1 MERKWWTLVAV
12 CVATF
17 MLLLDITIVNVA
29 LPDIQKETGASFD
42 ELQWVVDAYSLAL
55 AGLLLAAGSLADR
68 LGRRR
73 AFVAG
78 VGIFTIASFLCGVSG
93 DATVLDFAR
102 GLQGIGGAAMFATS
116 LALLAQEFHGRER
129 GTAFGVWGATI
140 GGAVAIGPLVGGA
153 LTQGLGWEW
162 IFFVNVPIGIATIAL
177 AQMRVHET
185 KDPTASGVDWLG
197 TATFSG
203 ALIALVFALIRGN
216 AEGWGSALIIALLA
230 AAVVLLVV
238 FVLVELRQE
247 TPMLDLALF
256 RKPTFTG
263 ASIVA
268 FALSASMF
276 AMFLYITLYLQNIL
290 GFSPLDAG
298 LRFLPLSLISFFVAA
313 AAGPLSERFPKR
325 IFFVLGLVLVGFALL
340 WMGQAF
346 RGGLTVDDG
355 WTAMLGGF
363 IVAGIGIG
371 MINPPLAATAVGV
384 VPPQRAG
391 MGSGINTT
399 FRQVGIA
406 TGIAGL
412 GAIFQHQVSTKAT
425 ELLAASPLGSGQSG
439 RLVTAIQSG
448 RIGEVIAAAPP
459 QARGVI
465 GRVAKE
471 SFISGLNEL
480 FVIAGI
486 VAFVGAA
493 SALVLVRSR
502 DYVMSGAQAE
512 PEGAPAG

>member
-29 LPDIQKETGASFD
+29 LPDIQRQTGASFD
-42 ELQWVVDAYSLAL
+42 QLQWVVDAYALAL

-68 LGRRR
+68 LGRRSSF
-73 AFVAG
+73 AAG
-78 VGIFTIASFLCGVSG
+78 LGLFSLASLLCGLSG
-93 DATVLDFAR
+93 DATLLDFAR
-102 GLQGIGGAAMFATS
+102 GLQGVGGAAMFACS
-116 LALLAQEFHGRER
+116 LALLAQEFQGRER

-153 LTQGLGWEW
+153 ITQGFGWEW
-162 IFFVNVPIGIATIAL
+162 IFFINVPIGL
-177 AQMRVHET
+177 AAIVLTQMRLRET
-185 KDPTASGVDWLG
+185 RDPGATGVDWAG
-197 TATFSG
+197 TALFSG
-203 ALIALVFALIRGN
+203 ALLALVFALIRGN
-216 AEGWGSALIIALLA
+216 AEGWGSALILGLIAASVILLA
-230 AAVVLLVV
+230 V
-238 FVLVELRQE
+238 FVLVEMRQE
-247 TPMLDLALF
+247 NPMLDLDLF
-256 RKPTFTG
+256 RKPTFAG

-268 FALSASMF
+268 FTLSASMF
-276 AMFLYITLYLQNIL
+276 AMFLYIVLYLQNIL
-290 GFSPLDAG
+290 GFSPLGAG

-325 IFFVLGLVLVGFALL
+325 NFFVAGLVLVALGLL

-346 RGGLTVDDG
+346 SGGLTVGDD
-355 WTAMLGGF
+355 WTALLGGF
-363 IVAGIGIG
+363 IVAGAGIG
-371 MINPPLAATAVGV
+371 LINPPLASTAIGV
-384 VPPQRAG
+384 VAPRQSG
-391 MGSGINTT
+391 MASGINTT

-412 GAIFQHQVSTKAT
+412 GAVFQHQVTARAT
-425 ELLAASPLGSGQSG
+425 ELLAASPVGSGQSG
-439 RLVTAIQSG
+439 RVVTAIQSG
-448 RIGEVIAAAPP
+448 RIGEVIGSAPP

-465 GRVAKE
+465 ARIAKE

-480 FVIAGI
+480 FVIGAI

-493 SALVLVRSR
+493 CALVLVRTQDFVVTS
-502 DYVMSGAQAE
+502 AQQ